1 MESEYSTLASDQ
13 YKACVH
19 HWLIDAEN
27 LGVCKKCGV
36 TKQFCGWWDAALI
49 RKAWS
54 RNPNYTENVATEP
67 EK

>member
-1 MESEYSTLASDQ
+1 MVKEHEPILPDQ

-19 HWLIDAEN
+19 HWIINAEN
-27 LGVCKKCGV
+27 LGVCKKCGSA
-36 TKQFCGWWDAALI
+36 KQFCGWWDAALI

-54 RNPNYTENVATEP
+54 RNSNKTGEVVSEL